1 MVLGYST
8 NGHWASFKELKELE
22 VEDRGN
28 PWFEDTWVDPE
39 GTEGIWV
46 AIDPRD
52 AVRYLFMASELE
64 SEEYQEA
71 FKHPEKYLCEVNL
84 TGALPVHQDGDGGV
98 LYIRKKG
105 GKNHVEQTNKRR
117 ISQTTQAL

>member
-8 NGHWASFKELKELE
+8 HGHWASFKEVKELE
-22 VEDRGN
+22 VKDRGN
-28 PWFEDTWVDPE
+28 PWVDPE

-64 SEEYQEA
+64 SEEYREA
-71 FKHPEKYLCEVNL
+71 LKHPEKYLCEVNL

-105 GKNHVEQTNKRR
+105 GVNHVEPTTQRT
-117 ISQTTQAL
+117 ISQNTQTL